1 MRPHHVKHYKPD
13 YEVGRGEGKHKRPL
27 ISKLL
32 DQMYISE
39 KLLWLLLLGKKERII
54 VMYRDHF

>member
-13 YEVGRGEGKHKRPL
+13 YEVGSVEGRHKRPL
-27 ISKLL
+27 IGKLL
-32 DQMYISE
+32 DQIYISE
-39 KLLWLLLLGKKERII
+39 KLLWLLLLGKKGRII